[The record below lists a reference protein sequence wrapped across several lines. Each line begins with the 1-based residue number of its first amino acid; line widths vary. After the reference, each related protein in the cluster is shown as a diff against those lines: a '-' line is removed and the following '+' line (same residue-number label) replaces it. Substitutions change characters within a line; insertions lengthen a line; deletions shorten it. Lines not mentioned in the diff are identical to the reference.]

1 MRGAENYDTLKC
13 SFSDVFK
20 QINEV
25 IDRGYITV
33 EGCKIPVE
41 IFLGGDYK
49 VRFCNVIPNF
59 L

>member
-33 EGCKIPVE
+33 EGCKTPVE